1 MTRDELVAKIEA
13 LRLLKD
19 EVQAINFGI
28 ADKDTFKNELVYLT
42 NCVVADEIPTVPE
55 EFRQLESIV
64 QIISQWCELM
74 KDSVGYRLCD
84 EMSFCIVKLI
94 SKWDKKAHEKFVVF
108 TLGDYA
114 INKLKRNKVSKLFDV
129 LIVVSLKYQVSF
141 TKEPVFIRVPDE
153 FKDGVLSNIVLFHE
167 VGHFVDFDNA
177 ISEYVSDDV
186 ENEINGKPSARILR
200 DYFPSFFNKP
210 FDATTKGKIAI
221 YVSEYVADVFGCI
234 YAGSH
239 ILNYL
244 SYLEGNKPKRE
255 SETHPSYLCRKKMV
269 DSFIAYCKYGD
280 TIDNLLSYI
289 LNAINSI
296 FNTSIGIV
304 DSNKKEEDFLSGTYM
319 IADVD
324 DMFTL
329 FIKPWDMIIRE
340 RTNKKLGR
348 VSKEE
353 YKKLMEMDLYKTLDE
368 NMRLSIRELMKR

>member
-1 MTRDELVAKIEA
+1 MTRDELKAKVDA
-13 LRLLKD
+13 LRLLKN
-19 EVQAINFGI
+19 EVQGISFGN
-28 ADKDTFKNELVYLT
+28 ADKDTFKDELVELA
-42 NCVVADEIPTVPE
+42 NRVVVEAIPDVPDELMQHEAIVKTV
-55 EFRQLESIV
+55 
-64 QIISQWCELM
+64 SQWCELL
-74 KDSVGYRLCD
+74 KDSNGYRLCD
-84 EMSFCIVKLI
+84 EMSFCIVQLI
-94 SKWDKKAHEKFVVF
+94 SKWDIKAHEKFVVF

-129 LIVVSLKYQVSF
+129 LIVISLKFKVVF

-153 FKDGVLSNIVLFHE
+153 FKDDILSNIVLFHE

-177 ISEYVSDDV
+177 ISEYVSEDI

-200 DYFPSFFNKP
+200 DYFPTLYNKI
-210 FDATTKGKIAI
+210 FDATTMNKIKI
-221 YVSEYVADVFGCI
+221 HVSEYVADVFGCI

-244 SYLEGNKPKRE
+244 SYLEGNTPKRE
-255 SETHPSYLCRKKMV
+255 SETHPSYLCRKKMI

-280 TIDNLLSYI
+280 TKDNLLSYI
-289 LNAINSI
+289 LNAINGI

-304 DSNKKEEDFLSGTYM
+304 DSNKKEEDFFSGTYM

-368 NMRLSIRELMKR
+368 NMRLSIRELMRR